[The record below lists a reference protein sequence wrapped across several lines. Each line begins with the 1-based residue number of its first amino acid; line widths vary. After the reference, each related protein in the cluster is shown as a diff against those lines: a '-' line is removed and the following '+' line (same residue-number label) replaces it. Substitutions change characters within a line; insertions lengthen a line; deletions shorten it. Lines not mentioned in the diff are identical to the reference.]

1 LHSIKDRPSWG
12 IVEIVIVYM
21 GILASS
27 LLFSY
32 PRRHNGAGLEQGVID
47 YFVAGFIVQFFATV
61 GLVMLFTV
69 ILNKASWKAMGFA
82 PGKLPDLL
90 KYGLLGGIF
99 LVLLI
104 SVMGYLINYLNPHLQ
119 PQAFEQVLR
128 SAISSHRFGLLLLI
142 GVILAPFSEELFY
155 RSMIYPVFRGY
166 VGPRWGAV
174 ISGLIFG
181 LAHWDIW
188 RALPLAIGGAILC
201 LFYEKTRNIWV
212 PTIAHG
218 VWNGIMVLVLL
229 LELNSGGP

>member
-12 IVEIVIVYM
+12 IAEIVIVYM
-21 GILASS
+21 GIFASG

-32 PRRHNGAGLEQGVID
+32 SRGHNGVGLEQGVVD
-47 YFVAGFIVQFFATV
+47 YFIAGFMVQFFATV
-61 GLVMLFTV
+61 GLVILFTV
-69 ILNKASWKAMGFA
+69 ILNKASWNTMGFA
-82 PGKLPDLL
+82 RGRLTDFL

-104 SVMGYLINYLNPHLQ
+104 SSIGYLINYLKPDLQ

-128 SAISSHRFGLLLLI
+128 SAINSHRFGLLLLI